1 MEIIEAR
8 KKLIVAMDG
17 DYSLQQLRNQAKTLK
32 NAVGMFK
39 VGMRLFTRLGPD
51 AVAAIASEGLGVFLD
66 LKYHDIPNTVAQAC
80 DEAVRLGGVNMF
92 TVHAAGGSKMLT
104 RAVEATRDAA
114 ARSNVAQP
122 KILAVTVLTSLG
134 NDDLEELGIGETVS
148 ERVAR
153 LAGLASDSGADGVIA
168 SPREISIAREQMGD
182 GFLIVTPGI
191 RMQETPIGKADD
203 QRRTLSPGQAMEAG
217 ADYIVVGRP
226 IIAAEDPVDAA
237 ERIVHAMAEV

>member
-1 MEIIEAR
+1 MEITEAR

-17 DYSLQQLRNQAKTLK
+17 DYSLLQLRNQAKLLK
-32 NAVGMFK
+32 NAVGTFK
-39 VGMRLFTRLGPD
+39 IGMRLFTRLGPD
-51 AVAAIASEGLGVFLD
+51 AVNAIASEGLGVFLD

-80 DEAVRLGGVNMF
+80 EEAVRLGGIDMF
-92 TVHAAGGSKMLT
+92 TIHAGGGTKMMM
-104 RAVEATRDAA
+104 RAVEATREAA
-114 ARSNVAQP
+114 ARSNLPRP

-134 NDDLEELGIGETVS
+134 NDDLTELGIVESTS

-153 LAGLASDSGADGVIA
+153 LAGLASDSGADGVVA
-168 SPREISIAREQMGD
+168 SPREISIAREQMGE

-191 RMQETPIGKADD
+191 RMQESPMGKADD
-203 QRRTLSPGQAMEAG
+203 QRRTLAPGQAIEAG

-237 ERIVHAMAEV
+237 ERIVHDMAEV